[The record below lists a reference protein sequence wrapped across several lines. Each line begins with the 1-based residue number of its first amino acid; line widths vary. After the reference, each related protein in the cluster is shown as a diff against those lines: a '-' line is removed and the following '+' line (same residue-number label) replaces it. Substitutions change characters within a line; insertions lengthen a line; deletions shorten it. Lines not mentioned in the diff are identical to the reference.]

1 MVSALSNERTKRSK
15 LFLNSRAVNNSF
27 VTTDDE
33 IYTTDDDTKGQE
45 IIVRQR
51 ALFYIDFPQQL
62 QQHGEK
68 KWKPENEIE
77 NVYN

>member
-45 IIVRQR
+45 IIVR
-51 ALFYIDFPQQL
+51 
-62 QQHGEK
+62 
-68 KWKPENEIE
+68 
-77 NVYN
+77 

>member
-1 MVSALSNERTKRSK
+1 V
-15 LFLNSRAVNNSF
+15 VINSF

-33 IYTTDDDTKGQE
+33 KYTTDDTKGQE
-45 IIVRQR
+45 IIARQR

-62 QQHGEK
+62 PQHREK